1 MKLLH
6 TLRDIVFGACMAV
19 ADSVPGVS
27 GGTIAFLLGFYEK
40 FIASINDFLLGPWE
54 KKKAVFPFLL
64 KLAIGWVCCFAVC
77 AILLSAIFN
86 ANIYALS
93 SLFLG
98 LSLLAIPI
106 IIWEERAVLKG
117 KYYWLLFTAIGVAI
131 VPLLVQLNGIFGI
144 TDISHLTL
152 PLAILLL
159 VAGMLAI
166 SVMILPGISGSTMLL
181 IFGLYVPLIT
191 AVSAVLHL
199 DFSCVPALLIF
210 IAGVIIGLALC
221 TKLVRYCFERF
232 RAQTI
237 YLIIGLLIGSLYAI
251 VKGPETV
258 VAGNE
263 MLTLA
268 TFSIWFFL
276 LGAVIMI
283 LLEWL
288 KLRLEKR
295 KLAESGK

>member
-1 MKLLH
+1 MKLLK
-6 TLRDIVFGACMAV
+6 TLRDVIFGACMAV

-40 FIASINDFLLGPWE
+40 FIASIDDLLLGTWD
-54 KKKAVFPFLL
+54 KKKAAIPFLL
-64 KLAIGWVCCFAVC
+64 KLGIGWIICFAAC
-77 AILLSAIFN
+77 AVLLSAIFN

-117 KYYWLLFTAIGVAI
+117 KYYWLLFTAIGIAV
-131 VPLLVQLNGIFGI
+131 VPLLVQLNGLIGI
-144 TDISHLTL
+144 TDISHLTV
-152 PLAILLL
+152 PLVILL
-159 VAGMLAI
+159 VIAGILSI

-181 IFGLYVPLIT
+181 IFGLYVPLIS

-199 DFSCVPALLIF
+199 DFSCVPALLVF
-210 IAGVIIGLALC
+210 IVGVIIGLALC
-221 TKLVRYCFERF
+221 TKVVRYCFDHF
-232 RAQTI
+232 RSQTI

-251 VKGPETV
+251 VKGPETLA
-258 VAGNE
+258 AGNE
-263 MLTLA
+263 MLTMA

-288 KLRLEKR
+288 KLHREKR
-295 KLAESGK
+295 RNSNPEK

>member
-54 KKKAVFPFLL
+54 KKKAAIPFLL

-131 VPLLVQLNGIFGI
+131 VPLLVQLNGVFGI

-152 PLAILLL
+152 PLVILLL

-210 IAGVIIGLALC
+210 IAGVIIGLSLC